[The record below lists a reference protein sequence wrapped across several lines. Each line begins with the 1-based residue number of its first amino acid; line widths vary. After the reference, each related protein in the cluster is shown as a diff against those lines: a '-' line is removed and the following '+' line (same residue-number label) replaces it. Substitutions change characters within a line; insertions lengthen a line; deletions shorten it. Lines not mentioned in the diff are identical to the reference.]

1 MTEHPLSLVCS
12 DCLAVNRVPGNRLN
26 DRPICGKCQTPLLPA
41 NPVELTDRSFGKFV
55 SRSDVPVL
63 VDFWASWCGPC
74 RMMAPSFA
82 EAAADLSPRFILA
95 KLDTDAAAQTA
106 AQFSLSGIPTI
117 ILFHRGSEIARQTG
131 ALNTAQILQF
141 ARSNAPPS

>member
-1 MTEHPLSLVCS
+1 MTAPPLSLVCS
-12 DCLAVNRVPGNRLN
+12 DCLAVNRVPSDRID

-41 NPVELTDRSFGKFV
+41 TPVELTDRSFGKFV
-55 SRSDVPVL
+55 SRSDVPIL

-82 EAAADLSPRFILA
+82 EAAAELSPGFILA
-95 KLDTDAAAQTA
+95 KLDTDAATQTA

-117 ILFHRGSEIARQTG
+117 ILFRRGSEIARQTG
-131 ALNTAQILQF
+131 ALNTPQILQF
-141 ARSNAPPS
+141 ARSSV